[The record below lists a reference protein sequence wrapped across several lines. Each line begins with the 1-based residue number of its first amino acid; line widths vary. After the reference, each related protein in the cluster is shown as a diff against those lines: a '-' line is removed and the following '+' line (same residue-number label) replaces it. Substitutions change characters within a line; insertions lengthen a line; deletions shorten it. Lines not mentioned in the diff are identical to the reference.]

1 MLFANNL
8 FTVEKRLL
16 SILLMTIGS
25 VAISFN
31 GLVLRNIE
39 TADDWTIIFYRALS
53 FSITIFI
60 YLFFIHKKRIFKK
73 IIQIGISGLIG
84 GFVLGISNVCFILSM
99 TTTSVANTV
108 FTISLIPFITAL
120 FSLLILKE
128 KLAQITVYTM
138 IAAFF
143 GVLMMFY
150 GSLKIGELWG
160 NMLALITAISF
171 SIYTII
177 IRSNKNIDMLP
188 CLLISGIMAMG
199 LTSFQNVGSLQIST
213 HDFFLCFLLGGVLSG
228 FVNCC
233 FVFATRHLIA
243 AEATLFFFIEIA
255 LSPFWVWLFLNEIIS
270 PNTLTGGIIILI
282 SILIRALYL
291 RHNKI
296 KI

>member
-1 MLFANNL
+1 MFFDNNL

-270 PNTLTGGIIILI
+270 PNTLIGAIIILI

-291 RHNKI
+291 RHKKI

>member
-1 MLFANNL
+1 MLFDNNL
-8 FTVEKRLL
+8 FTVEKKLL

-150 GSLKIGELWG
+150 GSLKIG
-160 NMLALITAISF
+160 
-171 SIYTII
+171 
-177 IRSNKNIDMLP
+177 
-188 CLLISGIMAMG
+188 
-199 LTSFQNVGSLQIST
+199 SLKYACSYNSY
-213 HDFFLCFLLGGVLSG
+213 FFL
-228 FVNCC
+228 N
-233 FVFATRHLIA
+233 
-243 AEATLFFFIEIA
+243 
-255 LSPFWVWLFLNEIIS
+255 
-270 PNTLTGGIIILI
+270 
-282 SILIRALYL
+282 LYY
-291 RHNKI
+291 NY
-296 KI
+296 

>member
-1 MLFANNL
+1 MLLDNNL

-99 TTTSVANTV
+99 TSTSVANTV

-160 NMLALITAISF
+160 NMLALMTAISF

-270 PNTLTGGIIILI
+270 PNTLTGGIIILF

>member
-1 MLFANNL
+1 MLFDNNL
-8 FTVEKRLL
+8 FTVEKKLL

-270 PNTLTGGIIILI
+270 LNTLTGGIIILI

-291 RHNKI
+291 RHKKI